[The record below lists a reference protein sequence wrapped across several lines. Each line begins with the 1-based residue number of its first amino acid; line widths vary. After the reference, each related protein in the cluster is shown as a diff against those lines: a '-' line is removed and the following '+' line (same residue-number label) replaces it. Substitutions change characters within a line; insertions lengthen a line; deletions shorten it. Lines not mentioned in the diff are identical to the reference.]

1 MGSLMLFV
9 EETGHYPNCLG
20 KGGGLARNGDE
31 EVSGGGENVVGKG
44 MMELLQAMSQ
54 LGRLIKKDIVAGRED
69 ENRRERLQSG
79 VAGQAYGNERVVVL
93 PLGISLVESLQE
105 FCIIAITLAVL
116 APRMAATGEE
126 FGHRIDGN
134 HTIHTRHGEGCSKS
148 QVSARAVTTHRDA
161 GGIASPLGSMST
173 KVGESLL
180 TVGKRRGERGSR
192 SE

>member
-1 MGSLMLFV
+1 MLFV
-9 EETGHYPNCLG
+9 EKTGHYPNCLG

-31 EVSGGGENVVGKG
+31 EVSGSGKNMIGKG
-44 MMELLQAMSQ
+44 MMELLQATSQ
-54 LGRLIKKDIVAGRED
+54 LGRLIEKDIVTGRED
-69 ENRRERLQSG
+69 ENGRERLQSG
-79 VAGQAYGNERVVVL
+79 VAGQAYGNERVVLL
-93 PLGISLVESLQE
+93 PLGISLVESLKE

-126 FGHRIDGN
+126 FGHRINGN

-148 QVSARAVTTHRDA
+148 QVSTRAVTTHRDA
-161 GGIASPLGSMST
+161 GRIASPLGSMST